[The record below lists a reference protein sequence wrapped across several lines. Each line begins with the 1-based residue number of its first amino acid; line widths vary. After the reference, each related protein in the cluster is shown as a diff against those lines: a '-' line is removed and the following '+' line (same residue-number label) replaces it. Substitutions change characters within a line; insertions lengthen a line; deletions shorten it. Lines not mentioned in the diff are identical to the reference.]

1 MAIIAAYD
9 NSNSFGVDMS
19 AFFLEYGMFLLKSV
33 TVLAVILMIMGFSMS
48 RKKAEEGELKVVS
61 LNEKFSQLKDTIQ
74 QATVGKKE
82 LKEAQKLEK
91 KTQKEAAKNKKE
103 IKSKKRVF
111 VIDFEGDIKATSVP
125 SLREE
130 VTAILSAA
138 KKGDEVLVNLNNSG
152 GVVHEHGFAASQL
165 VRIKDA
171 KLPLTVS
178 VDKVAASGGY
188 MMACVADRIIAA
200 PFAIVGSIGV
210 VAQLPNFNRLLDKAG
225 IDFEQHTAGEYKRNV
240 TMFGKNTEKERKQLK
255 EQLEDIH
262 DLFRG
267 FVAEFRPKLDMKKVG
282 TGQYWYG
289 VKAKELELVDDLM
302 TSDDYL
308 SSIVNKKDVF
318 KVTFEFEKTIM
329 EKFSKGG
336 ASLFHK
342 MADGLRSSE
351 H

>member
-1 MAIIAAYD
+1 
-9 NSNSFGVDMS
+9 
-19 AFFLEYGMFLLKSV
+19 
-33 TVLAVILMIMGFSMS
+33 
-48 RKKAEEGELKVVS
+48 
-61 LNEKFSQLKDTIQ
+61 
-74 QATVGKKE
+74 
-82 LKEAQKLEK
+82 
-91 KTQKEAAKNKKE
+91 
-103 IKSKKRVF
+103 
-111 VIDFEGDIKATSVP
+111 
-125 SLREE
+125 
-130 VTAILSAA
+130 
-138 KKGDEVLVNLNNSG
+138 
-152 GVVHEHGFAASQL
+152 
-165 VRIKDA
+165 
-171 KLPLTVS
+171 
-178 VDKVAASGGY
+178 
-188 MMACVADRIIAA
+188 MMACVADKIIAA

-240 TMFGKNTEKERKQLK
+240 TMFGKNT
-255 EQLEDIH
+255 QLEDIH

-308 SSIVNKKDVF
+308 SSIVNKKDVY

-329 EKFSKGG
+329 EKLSKGG

-342 MADGLRSSE
+342 MTDGLRSSD